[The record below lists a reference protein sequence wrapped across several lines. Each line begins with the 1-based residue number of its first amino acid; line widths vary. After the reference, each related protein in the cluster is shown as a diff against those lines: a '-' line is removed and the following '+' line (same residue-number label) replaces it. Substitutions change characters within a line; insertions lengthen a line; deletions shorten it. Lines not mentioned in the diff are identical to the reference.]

1 MITGICG
8 LAIKSIDL
16 NMVDNNQS
24 NLNHITIRKALDIIL
39 WFDIIMTKSEAN
51 NKAKRHIKIPRLA

>member
-24 NLNHITIRKALDIIL
+24 NLNHITI
-39 WFDIIMTKSEAN
+39 MTFTNQEEDTSTIPTPEEEEKEEEEEEESEE
-51 NKAKRHIKIPRLA
+51 